1 MVDVKVCAKA
11 TLDAI
16 ETVIANARKESG
28 QEVSFIVA
36 LLFDDGG
43 RAHNIQV
50 RIDSKTDH
58 HFCDKLTG
66 IMETWWDCNHKS
78 RSDADA

>member
-1 MVDVKVCAKA
+1 MDISTIAKA
-11 TLDAI
+11 TLDEI
-16 ETVIANARKESG
+16 EKVISHARKESG
-28 QEVSFIVA
+28 QDVSFIAA

-43 RAHNIQV
+43 KTHNIQV

-66 IMETWWDCNHKS
+66 IMETWWDLNHKS
-78 RSDADA
+78 RSDA